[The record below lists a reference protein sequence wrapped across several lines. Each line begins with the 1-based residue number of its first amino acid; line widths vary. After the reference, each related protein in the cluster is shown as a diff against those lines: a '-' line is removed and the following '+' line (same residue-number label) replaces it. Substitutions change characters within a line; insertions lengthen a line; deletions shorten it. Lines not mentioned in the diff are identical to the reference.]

1 MVTPFLF
8 TNLDQE
14 IAMEHQLPPLPY
26 PREALAPHMSAET
39 FDYHYAKH
47 HQAYVTNLNNLI
59 KGTEFEN
66 ATLEDIIKKAAG
78 GIYNNAAQVS
88 NHTFFWSCMKP
99 QGGGAPTGAL
109 ADAINKKW
117 GSFDE
122 FKKAFQTSAVG
133 NFGSGW
139 TWLVKK
145 ADGSLD
151 IVNLGAAGTPLKSG
165 EGKPVLTI
173 DVWEHAYY
181 IDYRNLRPK
190 FVETFLNS
198 LVNWD
203 FAAKNF
209 A

>member
-1 MVTPFLF
+1 
-8 TNLDQE
+8 
-14 IAMEHQLPPLPY
+14 MEHQLPALPY
-26 PREALAPHMSAET
+26 AKDALAPHMSAET

-59 KGTEFEN
+59 KGTDFEN
-66 ATLEDIIKKAAG
+66 KSLEDIVKTAPAG
-78 GIYNNAAQVS
+78 GVYNNAAQVW
-88 NHTFFWSCMKP
+88 NHTFFWHCMKP
-99 QGGGAPTGAL
+99 SGGGEPSGAL
-109 ADAINKKW
+109 ADAIKAKW

-145 ADGSLD
+145 ADGSVD
-151 IVNLGAAGTPLKSG
+151 IVNMGAAGTPLTTG
-165 EGKPVLTI
+165 DKPLLCV

-190 FVETFLNS
+190 YVETFLNN
-198 LVNWD
+198 LVNWE
-203 FAAKNF
+203 FAQANY